1 MSLADSEAAF
11 EQHVRKVDKSGTLHP
26 LLVGQGIL
34 NLSALAFAVG
44 TPQVPPSDEQFKD
57 FATGI
62 NNGIDMSFGQQSALR
77 RLHFEASAIVM
88 AELKSKATDTSGDGT
103 RKLPVAEKAAR
114 LKDQESRLP
123 GLRTRG
129 ELQPS
134 YALVDM
140 VAHIKET
147 NCIIWIAPS
156 KCSKRDAEVQSSLKE
171 KPVTLSLEQQM
182 VKLASPEQAIPVD
195 TSTDLQLQWALQRR
209 GLAFD
214 QCSLIKHEEREIWVQ
229 QLLGQLTREP
239 PTGFSKVTTS
249 QVIRA
254 DRELFTIMAQEI
266 QGPLQV
272 DAAGEFP
279 MEKKLKELRTDPRV
293 TMHLLPLPRSAA
305 KETEHVSTKP
315 QPQRPEKKAKAKAS
329 SKAKASCPTELKD
342 YKQKTASGDRIC
354 WAFNLKDGCN
364 NEVSNGKCKKGAH
377 CCIKCHRT
385 NHSLVSCRVAKQH

>member
-26 LLVGQGIL
+26 LLAGQGIL

-123 GLRTRG
+123 GLRIRG

-156 KCSKRDAEVQSSLKE
+156 KCSKRDAETQSSLKE
-171 KPVTLSLEQQM
+171 KPVTLSLEQQT

-214 QCSLIKHEEREIWVQ
+214 QCSLIKHEEHEIWVQ
-229 QLLGQLTREP
+229 QLLGQLTKNLP
-239 PTGFSKVTTS
+239 QGS
-249 QVIRA
+249 QR
-254 DRELFTIMAQEI
+254 
-266 QGPLQV
+266 
-272 DAAGEFP
+272 
-279 MEKKLKELRTDPRV
+279 
-293 TMHLLPLPRSAA
+293 
-305 KETEHVSTKP
+305 
-315 QPQRPEKKAKAKAS
+315 
-329 SKAKASCPTELKD
+329 
-342 YKQKTASGDRIC
+342 
-354 WAFNLKDGCN
+354 
-364 NEVSNGKCKKGAH
+364 
-377 CCIKCHRT
+377 
-385 NHSLVSCRVAKQH
+385 